1 MSVQAIVDRIIAD
14 AETKAAATE
23 AEARAAAEKMT
34 ADTLRG
40 IERDKAGVAAE
51 VNARTKAILDGKAA
65 TARLDCAK
73 ILLAEKRRVLDEV
86 YAQALK
92 GLKNLERPKAV
103 ALAARLLGDFA
114 EVGDEI
120 VFADGYKYRDDV
132 ANLPVVAEKKLKVA
146 VKTADIDGGFVLSG
160 KNSDKDLS
168 YGALL
173 AADREERQAE
183 IAAKIFGGKPYSE

>member
-40 IERDKAGVAAE
+40 IERDRAGVAAE
-51 VNARTKAILDGKAA
+51 ISARTKAILDGKAA

-86 YAQALK
+86 YAQALR

-103 ALAARLLGDFA
+103 ALAARLLETYA
-114 EVGDEI
+114 EIGDEI
-120 VFADGYKYRDDV
+120 VFADGYKYAGDV

-168 YGALL
+168 FSALL